1 MIAPGADAV
10 LATVFVGF
18 CIGPKCL
25 MDPAGDIARDCRVA
39 ILSSNA
45 KDAWDTSNKLC
56 ESLKLK
62 ETEQL

>member
-25 MDPAGDIARDCRVA
+25 MDPTGDIARDCMVA

-45 KDAWDTSNKLC
+45 RDA
-56 ESLKLK
+56 
-62 ETEQL
+62 